1 MKSSMKFIYVMDEKA
16 RKELLKKGFALLKA
30 DEANSIWIF
39 ENKFANEEASFNL
52 GFECFHVLSDVL
64 TF

>member
-1 MKSSMKFIYVMDEKA
+1 MKFIYVMDKKA
-16 RKELLKKGFALLKA
+16 ADILLKRKFNLLKA

-39 ENKFANEEASFNL
+39 ENEEPDNMEFSL
-52 GFECFHVLSDVL
+52 DVPHVLSDVL